1 MPDRKLKADS
11 DTVDYVLNMY
21 STYIDNLQITKLKEL
36 LSKDTHD
43 YEEDTI

>member
-11 DTVDYVLNMY
+11 DTVDYILNMY

-36 LSKDTHD
+36 IISKNINIV
-43 YEEDTI
+43 YILK